1 MADELHRLPLG
12 ALSPGFFLAERLG
25 TIVNRY
31 LPEDVSHAD
40 NRLFISITR
49 QKDKSNRLVSHYT
62 NKEYL
67 ARCLGASCFIPI
79 YSSGYYAEPPTIDEE
94 VSRFACP
101 CNFHSILALH

>member
-40 NRLFISITR
+40 NRLYISITK
-49 QKDKSNRLVSHYT
+49 QKDKSNRLVSHYPT
-62 NKEYL
+62 KEYL
-67 ARCLGASCFIPI
+67 AQCLGASCFIPM
-79 YSSGYYAEPPTIDEE
+79 YSNGYYAEPPKIDDE
-94 VSRFACP
+94 VSCFSSWSLWV
-101 CNFHSILALH
+101 F